1 MQALTRLEEELL
13 REHFPKASDF
23 RAAASRML
31 DLHEPLAYIIG
42 EWYFYGETYRLNRD
56 CLIPRPETEHV
67 VDELIRR
74 LPQNGVFA
82 DLCTGSGCIAVS
94 ALVHRKDAS
103 CLAVD
108 ISEGALSMARENAER
123 NGVGD
128 RITLKKAD
136 ILRDP
141 PKTVLDGRRFDIIVS
156 NPPYINS
163 SVIETLSDEVR
174 QEPRLALD
182 GGEDGMNFYRVLL
195 DGYLSCLNKGG
206 LLILEIG
213 YDQAERIRALHP
225 CDILKDYSGN
235 DRVAVIQAD
244 G

>member
-1 MQALTRLEEELL
+1 MHRERLYCG
-13 REHFPKASDF
+13 F
-23 RAAASRML
+23 RAG
-31 DLHEPLAYIIG
+31 P
-42 EWYFYGETYRLNRD
+42 
-56 CLIPRPETEHV
+56 PE
-67 VDELIRR
+67 RR
-74 LPQNGVFA
+74 L
-82 DLCTGSGCIAVS
+82 LSGCRYFGGRT
-94 ALVHRKDAS
+94 LH
-103 CLAVD
+103 
-108 ISEGALSMARENAER
+108 GAGKCGKKRCR
-123 NGVGD
+123 GC
-128 RITLKKAD
+128 ITLKKAD

-235 DRVAVIQAD
+235 DRVAVIQA
-244 G
+244 GG